1 MKMIKTKIFKIIS
14 PFWKKLL
21 LASVLSGTSLF
32 MAVGLLMKIIE
43 VIVLAGIIT
52 AFVLPLFFS
61 SGES

>member
-1 MKMIKTKIFKIIS
+1 
-14 PFWKKLL
+14 
-21 LASVLSGTSLF
+21 